1 MSPALVFLKVLVRL
15 TIMVSPDTGWI
26 LRYAISCRGI
36 NRLAGRSQWLRRT
49 WCPREELYPAL
60 QNLCPVPSLALAKYI
75 KAFQTPASFFTSFPS
90 QAASRRDFRSRG
102 IQPWG

>member
-26 LRYAISCRGI
+26 LPYAISCRGI

-49 WCPREELYPAL
+49 LCPREELYPAL

-75 KAFQTPASFFTSFPS
+75 KAF
-90 QAASRRDFRSRG
+90 
-102 IQPWG
+102 